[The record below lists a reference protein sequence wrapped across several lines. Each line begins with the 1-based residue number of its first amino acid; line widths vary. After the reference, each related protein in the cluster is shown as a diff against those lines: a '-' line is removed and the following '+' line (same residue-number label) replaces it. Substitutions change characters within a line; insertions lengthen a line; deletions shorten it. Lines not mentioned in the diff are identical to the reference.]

1 MKKTYKI
8 SFALLFLVI
17 STCLVGCSAAAES
30 VLPHESG
37 KISDLSTEQESMYT
51 VAYAKDGI
59 EDTAHDEAVL
69 KELLKSY
76 EEFGMIYNSEKDE
89 LYYNGKLVRWFE
101 DYYELSAEERA
112 GIGFFNENGVVDVYA
127 VRDFS
132 KLIQHDDG
140 SFDPSGKV
148 VGLKEFSD
156 EEFAERDIDAIK
168 NPPMSVA
175 YAEEG
180 GEPLTANEVQSI
192 ADEYAAFG
200 VTYDAGTD
208 QWYFNGEKVRFFRD
222 VLTSN
227 GESFTNGKFHG
238 IIRTLESENGTIDI
252 YTVRD
257 FANLDASG
265 NGTLIGIEKF
275 SQAEFDQRT
284 QSNKEARIRQLQ
296 ISSGECTVIQ
306 E

>member
-8 SFALLFLVI
+8 SSALLFLI
-17 STCLVGCSAAAES
+17 ILICLAGCSAAAET

-37 KISDLSTEQESMYT
+37 KISELSTEQESTYT

-76 EEFGMIYNSEKDE
+76 EEFGMVYNPEKDA

-101 DYYELSAEERA
+101 DYYELSTEERA
-112 GIGFFNENGVVDVYA
+112 GIDFFNENGVVDVYA

-132 KLIQHDDG
+132 NIIRHDDG

-168 NPPMSVA
+168 NPPMRVA
-175 YAEEG
+175 YAGEG
-180 GEPLTANEVQSI
+180 GPLTVEEIQSI

-200 VTYDAGTD
+200 VTYDVGTD

-222 VLTSN
+222 VLISN
-227 GESFTNGKFHG
+227 GESPTNGKFHG
-238 IIRTLESENGTIDI
+238 TIRTLESENGTIDI

-257 FANLDASG
+257 FANLDAFG

-275 SQAEFDQRT
+275 SQAEFDERT